1 MTEWV
6 HADCHIGPL
15 HFASETHCLQH
26 SSRPRQP
33 RLAGRL
39 ATLPSVGR
47 HWRLSAV
54 SSQRNRFVEGMGIHF
69 HLTGEALEWRLFLP
83 VYSEG
88 NNRSVRWVPPS
99 PRSFGIIELGG
110 NSRKIFEFKGV
121 IWKIFRNKEL
131 RAKKPAASPLLTLHR
146 HCTPTPF
153 PRFTPLPPASGHQNE
168 GRDRWPR
175 PDPS

>member
-1 MTEWV
+1 MEWV

-33 RLAGRL
+33 RLAGWQLCRQL
-39 ATLPSVGR
+39 GDTGGFQ
-47 HWRLSAV
+47 LSAV

-88 NNRSVRWVPPS
+88 NNRSVRWVPP
-99 PRSFGIIELGG
+99 
-110 NSRKIFEFKGV
+110 
-121 IWKIFRNKEL
+121 
-131 RAKKPAASPLLTLHR
+131 
-146 HCTPTPF
+146 
-153 PRFTPLPPASGHQNE
+153 LPPVYWNHRVRRKLPQNL
-168 GRDRWPR
+168 
-175 PDPS
+175 